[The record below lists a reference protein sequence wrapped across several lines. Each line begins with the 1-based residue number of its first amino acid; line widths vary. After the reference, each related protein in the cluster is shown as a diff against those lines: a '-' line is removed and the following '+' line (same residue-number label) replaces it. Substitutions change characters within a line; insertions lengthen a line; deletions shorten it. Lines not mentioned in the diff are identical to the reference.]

1 MEEEWNIVNNFSDN
15 SKYGES
21 DSSENK
27 ENCELLDLELGL
39 TKVKK
44 PFNNSSKKRSRY
56 IKDSVDDNNFIKR
69 KKIRHRQFNNTFSK
83 INSKTLFKQRYCFLA
98 IFITLVVM
106 VLFFFILNS
115 IIKNKSEYNYY
126 KNMSSSNT
134 LPYNEWFYCKYLIKE
149 KVKPLPEQCKF

>member
-1 MEEEWNIVNNFSDN
+1 MEEEWNIINNFSDN

-21 DSSENK
+21 DSGENK

-56 IKDSVDDNNFIKR
+56 IKNILDDNNFIKR
-69 KKIRHRQFNNTFSK
+69 KKIRHHQFNNIYPK
-83 INSKTLFKQRYCFLA
+83 ISSKTLFKQRYCFLA

-106 VLFFFILNS
+106 ILFFFILNS

-134 LPYNEWFYCKYLIKE
+134 LSYNEWFYCKYLIKE
-149 KVKPLPEQCKF
+149 KVKPLPEHCKF